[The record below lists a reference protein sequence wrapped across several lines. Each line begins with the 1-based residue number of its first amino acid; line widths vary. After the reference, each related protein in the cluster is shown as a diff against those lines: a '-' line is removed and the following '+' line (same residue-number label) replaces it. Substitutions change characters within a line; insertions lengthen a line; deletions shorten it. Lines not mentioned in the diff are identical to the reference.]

1 MKIKIRPNDAG
12 ALEENGWPQM
22 SGWLAELRDD
32 GQADPARDSQ
42 AAQARGRQADP
53 ARDSQAAQARG
64 RQAHPASDS
73 QAGQARGRQA
83 HPARD
88 GYASVS
94 HGDPRSAAPA
104 AAPPNRRPAPA
115 PARARARTRASTPA
129 VVTERAVI
137 GDQLRIPNMWCE
149 MGSCISRHAD
159 PAALGEADIRA
170 RAIRAGWRVDA
181 LGRLACPQCQQ
192 TAPGFRATRAVV
204 LWDRATAIAMAARM
218 QRFPQRAAGRRPDPT
233 DRR

>member
-12 ALEENGWPQM
+12 APEENGWPQM

-32 GQADPARDSQ
+32 DQADPASDSRAGQ
-42 AAQARGRQADP
+42 ANGRQAY
-53 ARDSQAAQARG
+53 
-64 RQAHPASDS
+64 PASDS
-73 QAGQARGRQA
+73 QAGQAYGRQA

-88 GYASVS
+88 GYAPVS

-115 PARARARTRASTPA
+115 GARARTRASAPA
-129 VVTERAVI
+129 GITERAVI

-218 QRFPQRAAGRRPDPT
+218 QRFPQRTAGRRPDPT